1 MNAPQAQGK
10 LTPDDQL
17 SASQLAALAGASPW
31 SSPNDV
37 LTTVTNGVMG
47 KPREPLVSEA
57 ADWGTALEGLVATK
71 AMEKLGLTDYQLDH
85 PQAYQHPSLPLA
97 CSIDSTAEGNGQVVH
112 HDPDNGIYVM
122 NDSGQIKLDGKGV
135 VEIKTTAT
143 EPVESPPLYMG
154 PIQLQA
160 QMQILGKLTWGAV
173 AILFRGSKLRIFLF
187 EAHQP
192 TLDMIRDLTLDFSKK
207 VEQFKETGELDWYPP
222 TDNKDAQRTWGDRGD
237 EDAPPI
243 ELTGATDKIIEQL
256 LDAKAQIKEL
266 ESVID
271 DCEKSLKE
279 RLQEHTV
286 GTTARYKVTWP
297 MRHYKATAERV
308 VPAKAA
314 STIRINTI
322 QVKEIK

>member
-37 LTTVTNGVMG
+37 LTTVTNAILG

-57 ADWGTALEGLVATK
+57 ADWGTALEGLVAMK

-85 PQAYQHPSLPLA
+85 PQAYQHPVLPLA

-122 NDSGQIKLDGKGV
+122 NDSGQITLDGKGV

-143 EPVESPPLYMG
+143 EPVDSPPLYMG

-160 QMQILGKLTWGAV
+160 QMQILGRLTWGAV

-243 ELTGATDKIIEQL
+243 ELTGATEEIIEEL
-256 LDAKAQIKEL
+256 LDCKAEIKRL
-266 ESVID
+266 ENIID

-308 VPAKAA
+308 VPAKPA

-322 QVKEIK
+322 QIKEIN

>member
-1 MNAPQAQGK
+1 MKAPIAQGK
-10 LTPDDQL
+10 LTPDNQ
-17 SASQLAALAGASPW
+17 ASGSQVPALAGASPW
-31 SSPNDV
+31 ETPNDI

-47 KPREPLVSEA
+47 KPREPLVLEA
-57 ADWGTALEGLVATK
+57 ADWGTVLEGIVATK
-71 AMEKLGLTDYQLDH
+71 AMERLGLTDYQLDH
-85 PQAYQHPSLPLA
+85 SQAYQHPVLPLA
-97 CSIDSTAEGNGQVVH
+97 CSIDSTAEGQGKVVH

-122 NDSGQIKLDGKGV
+122 NDSGQITLDGKGV

-160 QMQILGKLTWGAV
+160 QMDILCCKWGAV

-187 EAHQP
+187 ERHLP
-192 TLDMIRDLTLDFSKK
+192 TIQMINNLVLAFDEK
-207 VEQFKETGELDWYPP
+207 VQHFKDTGEIEWYPP
-222 TDNKDAQRTWGDRGD
+222 IDSKDAQRTWGNRGD

-243 ELTGATDKIIEQL
+243 ELVGATDNIIDEL
-256 LDAKAQIKEL
+256 LDAKAEIKRL
-266 ESVID
+266 EEVID

-279 RLQEHTV
+279 RMQEHTV
-286 GTTARYKVTWP
+286 GMTSRYKVTWP

-314 STIRINTI
+314 STIRLNTI
-322 QVKEIK
+322 QIKEIKG

>member
-17 SASQLAALAGASPW
+17 SASQLAPLAGASPW

-37 LTTVTNGVMG
+37 LTTVTNAILG

-57 ADWGTALEGLVATK
+57 ADWGGLLEGLVAQQ
-71 AMEKLGLTDYQLDH
+71 AMLKLGLEDYQLDH
-85 PQAYQHPSLPLA
+85 PQAYQHPALPLA
-97 CSIDSTAEGNGQVVH
+97 CSIDSTAEGQGKVVH

-122 NDSGQIKLDGKGV
+122 NDSGQITLDGKGV

-160 QMQILGKLTWGAV
+160 QMDILGCKWGAV

-192 TLDMIRDLTLDFSKK
+192 TLNMIRDLTLELSKK
-207 VEQFKETGELDWYPP
+207 VQRFKDTGELDWYPP

-243 ELTGATDKIIEQL
+243 ELAGATEEIIEEL
-256 LDAKAQIKEL
+256 LDCKAEIKRL
-266 ESVID
+266 ENIID

-297 MRHYKATAERV
+297 LRHYKATAERV

-322 QVKEIK
+322 QIKEIK

>member
-37 LTTVTNGVMG
+37 LTTVTNAILG

-97 CSIDSTAEGNGQVVH
+97 CSIDSTAECGGKVVH
-112 HDPDNGIYVM
+112 HDPDAGIYVM

-154 PIQLQA
+154 PVQLQA
-160 QMQILGKLTWGAV
+160 QMDILGCKWGAV

-192 TLDMIRDLTLDFSKK
+192 TLDMIRDLTLEFSKK
-207 VEQFKETGELDWYPP
+207 VEHFKDTGELDWYPP

-237 EDAPPI
+237 EDAQPI
-243 ELTGATDKIIEQL
+243 ELAGATEEIIEEL
-256 LDAKAQIKEL
+256 LDAKAEIKRL
-266 ESVID
+266 EDIID

-286 GTTARYKVTWP
+286 GMTSRYKVTWP

-308 VPAKAA
+308 VPAKPA

-322 QVKEIK
+322 QIKEIK

>member
-17 SASQLAALAGASPW
+17 SGSQLAPLAGASPW
-31 SSPNDV
+31 ETPNDI
-37 LTTVTNGVMG
+37 LRKVTNGVMG

-85 PQAYQHPSLPLA
+85 PQAYQHPVLPLA
-97 CSIDSTAEGNGQVVH
+97 CSIDSTAEGSGQVVH

-122 NDSGQIKLDGKGV
+122 NDSGQITLDGKGV
-135 VEIKTTAT
+135 VEIKTTAG
-143 EPVESPPLYMG
+143 EPVDSPPLYMG

-160 QMQILGKLTWGAV
+160 QMDILGCKWGAV
-173 AILFRGSKLRIFLF
+173 AILFRGSRLRIFLF
-187 EAHQP
+187 ERHDP
-192 TLDMIRDLTLDFSKK
+192 TVQMIDDLVLEFDEK
-207 VEQFKETGELDWYPP
+207 VQHFKDTGEIEWYPAK
-222 TDNKDAQRTWGDRGD
+222 DSKDAQRTWGQGD

-243 ELTGATDKIIEQL
+243 ELTGATDKIIETM

-286 GTTARYKVTWP
+286 GMTPRYRVTWP
-297 MRHYKATAERV
+297 IRHYKATAERV
-308 VPAKAA
+308 VPAKPA

>member
-1 MNAPQAQGK
+1 MNAPIAQGK

-37 LTTVTNGVMG
+37 LTTVTNAILG

-57 ADWGTALEGLVATK
+57 ADWGTALEGIVATK
-71 AMEKLGLTDYQLDH
+71 AMERLGLTDYQLDH
-85 PQAYQHPSLPLA
+85 SKAYQHPARPLA
-97 CSIDSTAEGNGQVVH
+97 CSIYSTAEGEGKVVH
-112 HDPDNGIYVM
+112 HDPDKGIYVM
-122 NDSGQIKLDGKGV
+122 NDSGQITLDGVGV

-143 EPVESPPLYMG
+143 EPVESPELYMG

-160 QMQILGKLTWGAV
+160 QMEILGHLKWGAV

-187 EAHQP
+187 ERHLP
-192 TLDMIRDLTLDFSKK
+192 TIQMIVDMVTEFSKK
-207 VEQFKETGELDWYPP
+207 VETFKDSGELDWYPP
-222 TDNKDAQRTWGDRGD
+222 TDNKDAQRTWGNRGD

-243 ELTGATDKIIEQL
+243 ELVGATDNIIDEL
-256 LDAKAQIKEL
+256 LDAKAEIKRL
-266 ESVID
+266 EEVID

-286 GTTARYKVTWP
+286 GTTSRYRVTWP

-308 VPAKAA
+308 VPAKPA
-314 STIRINTI
+314 STIRLNTI
-322 QVKEIK
+322 QIKEIK

>member
-17 SASQLAALAGASPW
+17 SASQLPALAGVSPW
-31 SSPNDV
+31 ASPNDI
-37 LTTVTNGVMG
+37 LTTVTNAIMG

-71 AMEKLGLTDYQLDH
+71 AMEKLGLTEYQLDH
-85 PQAYQHPSLPLA
+85 PQAYQHPVLPLA
-97 CSIDSTAEGNGQVVH
+97 CSIDSTAEGSGQVVH
-112 HDPDNGIYVM
+112 HDPDNGVYVM
-122 NDSGQIKLDGKGV
+122 NDSGQLTLDGTGV

-160 QMQILGKLTWGAV
+160 QMDILGCKWGAV

-187 EAHQP
+187 ERHEP
-192 TLDMIRDLTLDFSKK
+192 TVQMINNLVLEFDEK
-207 VEQFKETGELDWYPP
+207 VQHFKDTGDIEWYPAK
-222 TDNKDAQRTWGDRGD
+222 DSKDAQRTWGDRGD

-286 GTTARYKVTWP
+286 GTTARYRVTWP

-308 VPAKAA
+308 VPAKPA
-314 STIRINTI
+314 STIRLNTI
-322 QVKEIK
+322 QIKGIA

>member
-1 MNAPQAQGK
+1 MNAPIAQGK

-31 SSPNDV
+31 ETPNDI
-37 LTTVTNGVMG
+37 LTRVTNGVMG

-85 PQAYQHPSLPLA
+85 SQAYQHPVLPLA
-97 CSIDSTAEGNGQVVH
+97 CSIDSTADGQGKVVH

-122 NDSGQIKLDGKGV
+122 NDSGQITLDGKGV

-160 QMQILGKLTWGAV
+160 QMDILGCKWGAV

-187 EAHQP
+187 DRHEP
-192 TLDMIRDLTLDFSKK
+192 TIQMINNLVLEFDEK
-207 VEQFKETGELDWYPP
+207 VQHFKDTGEIEWYPP
-222 TDNKDAQRTWGDRGD
+222 IDSKDAQRTWGNRGD

-243 ELTGATDKIIEQL
+243 ELVGATDNIIDEL
-256 LDAKAQIKEL
+256 LDAKAEIKRL
-266 ESVID
+266 EEVID

-286 GTTARYKVTWP
+286 GTTGRYKVTWP

-308 VPAKAA
+308 VPAKPAN
-314 STIRINTI
+314 TIRLNTI
-322 QVKEIK
+322 QIKEIKG

>member
-1 MNAPQAQGK
+1 MEAIKAQGK

-31 SSPNDV
+31 SSPNDI
-37 LTTVTNGVMG
+37 LTAVTNAIAG

-71 AMEKLGLTDYQLDH
+71 AMEKLGLEKYQLDH
-85 PQAYQHPSLPLA
+85 PEAYQHPALPLA
-97 CSIDSTAEGNGQVVH
+97 CSIDSTAEGDGKIVH
-112 HDPDNGIYVM
+112 HDPDAGIYVM
-122 NDSGQIKLDGKGV
+122 NESGSIALSGTGV

-143 EPVESPPLYMG
+143 EPVDSPPLYMG

-160 QMQILGKLTWGAV
+160 QMDILGCKWGAV

-187 EAHQP
+187 ERHEP
-192 TLDMIRDLTLDFSKK
+192 TVQMIDDLVLEFDTKIQHFRDA
-207 VEQFKETGELDWYPP
+207 GEIEWYPAK
-222 TDNKDAQRTWGDRGD
+222 DGRDAQRTWGDRGD

-243 ELTGATDKIIEQL
+243 ELVGATDNIIEDL
-256 LDAKAQIKEL
+256 LDAKAEIKRL
-266 ESVID
+266 EEVID

-286 GTTARYKVTWP
+286 GTTSRYRVTWP

-308 VPAKAA
+308 VPAKPA

-322 QVKEIK
+322 QIKEIK

>member
-17 SASQLAALAGASPW
+17 SGSQLAPLAGASPW
-31 SSPNDV
+31 ASPNDI
-37 LTTVTNGVMG
+37 LTTVTNAIMG

-57 ADWGTALEGLVATK
+57 ADWGTALEGLVAMK
-71 AMEKLGLTDYQLDH
+71 AMEKLGLTKYQLNH
-85 PQAYQHPSLPLA
+85 PEAYQHPVLPLA
-97 CSIDSTAEGNGQVVH
+97 CSIDSTAEGNGKVVR

-122 NDSGQIKLDGKGV
+122 NELGQITLDGTGV

-160 QMQILGKLTWGAV
+160 QMQISGKLTWGAV

-192 TLDMIRDLTLDFSKK
+192 TLDMIRDLTLEFSKK
-207 VEQFKETGELDWYPP
+207 VEKFKETGELDWYPP

-243 ELTGATDKIIEQL
+243 ELTGATEEIIENL
-256 LDAKAQIKEL
+256 LDAKFEIKRL
-266 ESVID
+266 EEIID

-286 GTTARYKVTWP
+286 GMTPRYKVTWP
-297 MRHYKATAERV
+297 MRHYKATPERV
-308 VPAKAA
+308 VPAKPA

-322 QVKEIK
+322 QIKAIK

>member
-37 LTTVTNGVMG
+37 LTTVTNAILG

-85 PQAYQHPSLPLA
+85 PEAYQHPVLPLA
-97 CSIDSTAEGNGQVVH
+97 CSIDSTAEGNGKVVH

-122 NDSGQIKLDGKGV
+122 NELGQITLDGTGV

-154 PIQLQA
+154 LIQLQA
-160 QMQILGKLTWGAV
+160 QMQISGKLTWGAV

-192 TLDMIRDLTLDFSKK
+192 TLDMIRDLTLEFSKK
-207 VEQFKETGELDWYPP
+207 VQHFKDTGELDWYPP

-243 ELTGATDKIIEQL
+243 ELAGATEEIIEEL
-256 LDAKAQIKEL
+256 LDAKAEIKRL
-266 ESVID
+266 EDIID

-286 GTTARYKVTWP
+286 GTTPRYKVTWP
-297 MRHYKATAERV
+297 LRHYKATAERV

-314 STIRINTI
+314 NTIRLNTI
-322 QVKEIK
+322 QIKEIK

>member
-1 MNAPQAQGK
+1 MNAPIAQGK
-10 LTPDDQL
+10 LTPDDQA

-37 LTTVTNGVMG
+37 LTAVTNAVLG
-47 KPREPLVSEA
+47 KGRDPLISEA

-71 AMEKLGLTDYQLDH
+71 AMERLGLTDYQLDH
-85 PQAYQHPSLPLA
+85 PQAYQHPVLPLA
-97 CSIDSTAEGNGQVVH
+97 CSIDSTAEGQDKVVH

-122 NDSGQIKLDGKGV
+122 NDSGQITLDGKGV

-160 QMQILGKLTWGAV
+160 QMDILGCKWGAV

-187 EAHQP
+187 ERHLP
-192 TLDMIRDLTLDFSKK
+192 TILMIVDMVTEFSKK
-207 VEQFKETGELDWYPP
+207 VENFKDTGELDWYPP
-222 TDNKDAQRTWGDRGD
+222 IDNRDAQRTWGDRGD

-243 ELTGATDKIIEQL
+243 ELAGATDSVIQEL
-256 LDAKAQIKEL
+256 LDAKAEIKRL
-266 ESVID
+266 EEVID

-286 GTTARYKVTWP
+286 GMTSRFKVTWP
-297 MRHYKATAERV
+297 MRHYKATPQRV
-308 VPAKAA
+308 VPAKPAN
-314 STIRINTI
+314 TIRLNTI
-322 QVKEIK
+322 QIKEIK

>member
-37 LTTVTNGVMG
+37 LTTVTNAVMG
-47 KPREPLVSEA
+47 KGRDPLVSEA

-71 AMEKLGLTDYQLDH
+71 AMERLGIEKYQLDH
-85 PQAYQHPSLPLA
+85 PEAYQHPALPLA
-97 CSIDSTAEGNGQVVH
+97 CSIDSTAEGQGKVVH

-122 NDSGQIKLDGKGV
+122 NDSGQITLDGKGV

-143 EPVESPPLYMG
+143 EPVESPELYMG

-160 QMQILGKLTWGAV
+160 QMEILGHLKWGAV

-187 EAHQP
+187 ERHLP
-192 TLDMIRDLTLDFSKK
+192 TIQMIVDMVTEFSKK
-207 VEQFKETGELDWYPP
+207 VETFKDTGELDWYPAK
-222 TDNKDAQRTWGDRGD
+222 DSRDAQRTWGDRGD

-243 ELTGATDKIIEQL
+243 QLNGATNNIINQL
-256 LDAKAQIKEL
+256 LIAKAQIKEL
-266 ESVID
+266 EQVVE

-286 GTTARYKVTWP
+286 GTTDIYKVSWP

-308 VPAKAA
+308 VPAKPA
-314 STIRINTI
+314 STIRLNTI

>member
-37 LTTVTNGVMG
+37 LTAVTNAVMG

-57 ADWGTALEGLVATK
+57 ADWGSALEGLVATK
-71 AMEKLGLTDYQLDH
+71 AMEKLGLDQYQLDH
-85 PQAYQHPSLPLA
+85 PEAYQHPALPLA
-97 CSIDSTAEGNGQVVH
+97 CSIDSTAEGDGQVVH

-143 EPVESPPLYMG
+143 EPVESPLLYMG

-192 TLDMIRDLTLDFSKK
+192 TLDMIRDLTLEFSKK
-207 VEQFKETGELDWYPP
+207 VEHFKETGELDWYPAI
-222 TDNKDAQRTWGDRGD
+222 DNKDAQRSWGDRGD

-243 ELTGATDKIIEQL
+243 ELTGATEEIIEEL
-256 LDAKAQIKEL
+256 LDCKAEIKRL
-266 ESVID
+266 ENIID

-286 GTTARYKVTWP
+286 GMTSRYKVTWP
-297 MRHYKATAERV
+297 MRHYKATPERV

-314 STIRINTI
+314 TTIRINTI
-322 QVKEIK
+322 QIKEIK